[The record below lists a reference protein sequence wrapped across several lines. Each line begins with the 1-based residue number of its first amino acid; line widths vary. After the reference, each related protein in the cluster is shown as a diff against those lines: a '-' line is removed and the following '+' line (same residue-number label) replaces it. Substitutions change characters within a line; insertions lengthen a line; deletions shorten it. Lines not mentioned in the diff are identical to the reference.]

1 MRYLQEL
8 GFNWVQYCR
17 KWAPSSKDNWLKNN
31 QRLTR
36 RPRLSGPLWK
46 NLQNVFLFSVLWRF
60 LLIGK
65 LEMVRI
71 LELACNLHSKV
82 NFCWMEDWEGLM
94 EEKIILE
101 KWKTRPSSTWRHLD
115 EWNAEGG
122 QSNKGSWILIASS
135 NKMETLWAE
144 LQRYKKSI

>member
-46 NLQNVFLFSVLWRF
+46 NLQNVSLFSVLWRF

-71 LELACNLHSKV
+71 LGLACNLHSKV
-82 NFCWMEDWEGLM
+82 NFCWMEKKIGRDWWRRRLS
-94 EEKIILE
+94 
-101 KWKTRPSSTWRHLD
+101 WKSGKLGRAPHLD

-122 QSNKGSWILIASS
+122 QSNKGSGILIASS